1 MIKLKGG
8 TRVDFS
14 KVIAYAPKGLD
25 GTALFLEGGQF
36 ILVNN
41 TLEEL
46 DTIRENLR
54 QQKER
59 RDISNARGGV
69 R

>member
-8 TRVDFS
+8 TRVDFD
-14 KVIAYAPKGLD
+14 KVIAYAPRATGES
-25 GTALFLEGGQF
+25 AIYLEGGQF